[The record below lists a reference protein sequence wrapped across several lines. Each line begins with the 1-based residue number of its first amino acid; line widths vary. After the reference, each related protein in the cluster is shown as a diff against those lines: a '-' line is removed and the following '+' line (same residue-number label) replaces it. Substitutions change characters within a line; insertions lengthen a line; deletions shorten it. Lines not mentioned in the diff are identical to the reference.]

1 MDQAVTLR
9 RLANG
14 IRQHERQARW
24 PVQPGPVH
32 TDVKVL
38 SFTSGKGGVGKT
50 HIVVNLAYALQ
61 CLGARV
67 MLLDA
72 DLGLANVDVLL
83 GLAPRFTIQHV
94 SKDTKHSMMSVT
106 GPAGM
111 LILPAGSGVPE
122 LAELNDSQ
130 RLQLLTV
137 LETLDHDIDFL
148 LIDTGA
154 GISANVMYFNVA
166 AQDIV
171 VVVTPEPTSI
181 TDAYALMKVLSTKY
195 DEKHFKVIMNNVT
208 HATEAKDAFRRLN
221 LVTERFLNISIDYL
235 GFIPHDISFS
245 RRCASKALLVIPGN
259 RRRRRALH
267 LPRWLS
273 APEMVYQRRDQ
284 LFGSVCL
291 PTDPVHR
298 NAWALSHIRIV
309 SASGT
314 HTATLHCGSR
324 GRALCQPPRPRP
336 DDLQQSPLHSVPLR
350 TPLLRLQIGRGEGVT
365 PSVARFD
372 VGKQTVAVMGFDTHT
387 RMLARRPRRMHFSR
401 LFLPMSSTIMFP
413 LRLLVSC

>member
-1 MDQAVTLR
+1 MDQALTLR
-9 RLANG
+9 RLADG
-14 IRQHERQARW
+14 VRQHERQARW
-24 PVQPGPVH
+24 PVHSGQAH

-61 CLGARV
+61 SLGARV

-72 DLGLANVDVLL
+72 DLGLANIDVLL

-94 SKDTKHSMMSVT
+94 LEGQKTLADVLVT

-137 LETLDHDIDFL
+137 LETLEHDIDFL

-171 VVVTPEPTSI
+171 VIVTPEPTSI

-195 DEKHFKVIMNNVT
+195 DEKHFKVIMNNVA

-235 GFIPHDISFS
+235 GFILHDTSFS
-245 RRCASKALLVIPGN
+245 QAVCQQKALLDLYPSSAAAQGFRTLAQRLLATPEMAHPKGGIQFFWQ
-259 RRRRRALH
+259 RLLARQT
-267 LPRWLS
+267 PR
-273 APEMVYQRRDQ
+273 APE
-284 LFGSVCL
+284 
-291 PTDPVHR
+291 H
-298 NAWALSHIRIV
+298 A
-309 SASGT
+309 
-314 HTATLHCGSR
+314 
-324 GRALCQPPRPRP
+324 GR
-336 DDLQQSPLHSVPLR
+336 
-350 TPLLRLQIGRGEGVT
+350 
-365 PSVARFD
+365 
-372 VGKQTVAVMGFDTHT
+372 
-387 RMLARRPRRMHFSR
+387 
-401 LFLPMSSTIMFP
+401 
-413 LRLLVSC
+413 

>member
-1 MDQAVTLR
+1 MDQALTLR
-9 RLANG
+9 RLADG
-14 IRQHERQARW
+14 VRQHERQARW
-24 PVQPGPVH
+24 PVHSGQAH

-61 CLGARV
+61 SLGARV

-72 DLGLANVDVLL
+72 DLGLANIDVLL

-94 SKDTKHSMMSVT
+94 LEGHKTLADVLVT

-137 LETLDHDIDFL
+137 LETLEHDIDFL

-171 VVVTPEPTSI
+171 VIVTPEPTSI

-195 DEKHFKVIMNNVT
+195 DEKHFKVIMNNVA

-235 GFIPHDISFS
+235 GFILHDTSFS
-245 RRCASKALLVIPGN
+245 QAVRQQKALLDLYPSSAAAQGIRTLAQRLLATPEMAHPKGGIQFFWQ
-259 RRRRRALH
+259 RLLARQT
-267 LPRWLS
+267 PR
-273 APEMVYQRRDQ
+273 APEHA
-284 LFGSVCL
+284 G
-291 PTDPVHR
+291 H
-298 NAWALSHIRIV
+298 
-309 SASGT
+309 
-314 HTATLHCGSR
+314 
-324 GRALCQPPRPRP
+324 
-336 DDLQQSPLHSVPLR
+336 
-350 TPLLRLQIGRGEGVT
+350 
-365 PSVARFD
+365 
-372 VGKQTVAVMGFDTHT
+372 
-387 RMLARRPRRMHFSR
+387 
-401 LFLPMSSTIMFP
+401 
-413 LRLLVSC
+413 